1 MYNGFAMSTNPNKAL
16 VRRFYAEVIS
26 AGDLSRVEAFIA
38 PEYLDHNAEGAG
50 RGPAVLRAHVEA
62 IRRTFPDFE
71 LQIDDIVAEG
81 DKVVTRVSGRG
92 THKGEWMGVR
102 PTGAVVRVKGI
113 NIDRIVDGR
122 IAEHWGEAD
131 TVGMLDQMGVDPFAG
146 RKKPS

>member
-1 MYNGFAMSTNPNKAL
+1 MSTNANKAL

-38 PEYLDHNAEGAG
+38 PEYRDHNAEGAG

-71 LQIDDIVAEG
+71 LRIEDMVAEG
-81 DKVVTRVSGRG
+81 NKVVTRVSGRG
-92 THKGEWMGVR
+92 THKGEWMGIQ
-102 PTGAVVRVKGI
+102 PTGSVVHLKGI
-113 NIDRIVDGR
+113 NIDRIAGGL

-131 TVGMLDQMGVDPFAG
+131 TIGMLGQMGADPFAG
-146 RKKPS
+146 RKPS